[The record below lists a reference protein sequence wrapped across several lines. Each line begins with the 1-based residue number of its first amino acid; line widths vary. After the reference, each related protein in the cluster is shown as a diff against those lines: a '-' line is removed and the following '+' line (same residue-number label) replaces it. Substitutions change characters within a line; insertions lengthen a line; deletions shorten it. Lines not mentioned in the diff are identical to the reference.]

1 MIADTGIHGNT
12 REAIQKVEAKGQEV
26 LSHFHEIG
34 QLTQQVEAALKEK
47 DLIGLGQALT
57 ACHDPVSY
65 THLDV
70 YKRQPLLVLE

>member
-34 QLTQQVEAALKEK
+34 QLTQQVEE
-47 DLIGLGQALT
+47 G
-57 ACHDPVSY
+57 S
-65 THLDV
+65 
-70 YKRQPLLVLE
+70 ENE